1 MLNINYSQDSIYK
14 KFYFESGNLSSE
26 GYLSKNI
33 PEGKWISYYQNK
45 QIKSVG
51 YWKNAQLDSTWLF
64 YDSTGNL
71 ILKENYSENLKEG
84 FSIEFDTTGY
94 IKKQTQYK
102 KGVKN
107 GLEKIFFD
115 HSELIKFT
123 TIYDNGKKNG
133 ETLEYNKNQK
143 IITILNYNKGLL
155 SKKEEINR
163 YDSDGNKQGIWK
175 DFHENGKI
183 KKEVIYFHGKKDGF
197 EKIYDKKGKI
207 QELQSY
213 NNGIESKNEISLG
226 VVYNKVVLNNNNYL
240 LGVVE
245 NNLKQGLFKE
255 LNSNDEVISYRFYKN
270 DTLFYKGNYDSLNN
284 KTGKWI
290 YYWGNGNIMI
300 EGEYFQNLKTKE
312 WKYYYKN
319 GNIQQKG
326 TYIKN
331 LPNGLW
337 EWWYDGKRKR
347 RTEEYLNGRENGIVN
362 EYDTNGVIITYGE
375 YVYGEREGE
384 WYYIMNDY
392 KEKGNY
398 IGGMKTGKWKK
409 IYLNKNQIKFSGE
422 YINDTPIGKHIEYFP
437 NGIIRKIGKYRD
449 GEKEGEW
456 KIYNQKGEII
466 LTQLFKRGVEI
477 KREGVKIK

>member
-1 MLNINYSQDSIYK
+1 M
-14 KFYFESGNLSSE
+14 
-26 GYLSKNI
+26 
-33 PEGKWISYYQNK
+33 
-45 QIKSVG
+45 
-51 YWKNAQLDSTWLF
+51 
-64 YDSTGNL
+64 
-71 ILKENYSENLKEG
+71 
-84 FSIEFDTTGY
+84 
-94 IKKQTQYK
+94 
-102 KGVKN
+102 
-107 GLEKIFFD
+107 
-115 HSELIKFT
+115 
-123 TIYDNGKKNG
+123 
-133 ETLEYNKNQK
+133 
-143 IITILNYNKGLL
+143 
-155 SKKEEINR
+155 
-163 YDSDGNKQGIWK
+163 
-175 DFHENGKI
+175 
-183 KKEVIYFHGKKDGF
+183 IYFHGKKDGF

-213 NNGIESKNEISLG
+213 NNGKESKNEISLG

-255 LNSNDEVISYRFYKN
+255 LNTNDEVISYRFYKN

-290 YYWGNGNIMI
+290 YYWENGNIKI
-300 EGEYFQNLKTKE
+300 EGEYLQNLKTKE
-312 WKYYYKN
+312 WKYFYKN

-337 EWWYDGKRKR
+337 EWWYDGRRKR

-398 IGGMKTGKWKK
+398 IGGMKTGKWEKT
-409 IYLNKNQIKFSGE
+409 YLNKNQIKFTGE

-437 NGIIRKIGKYRD
+437 NGLIRQIGKYRD
-449 GEKEGEW
+449 GQKEGEW